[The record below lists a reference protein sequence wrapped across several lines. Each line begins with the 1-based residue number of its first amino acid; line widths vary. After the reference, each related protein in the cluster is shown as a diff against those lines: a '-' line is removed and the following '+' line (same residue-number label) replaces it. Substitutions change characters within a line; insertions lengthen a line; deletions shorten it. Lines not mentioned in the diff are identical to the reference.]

1 MPAAGPGEEVGL
13 RVVEGGGENVGIT
26 HCVRIYSC
34 QYILYIAMYMYNGT
48 NRTEGHP
55 KPSQRVKV
63 DIVFYIMCA
72 AEFFTFFFCW
82 RWLGLTRLRRL
93 FVNK

>member
-26 HCVRIYSC
+26 HCVRIYPC
-34 QYILYIAMYMYNGT
+34 QYIYILYIAMYMYNGT

-72 AEFFTFFFCW
+72 AEFFTFF
-82 RWLGLTRLRRL
+82 LLLALTRLRRL